1 MEKENSQSVRFNPKI
16 WTLSLE
22 LGAIYLQSGVNEFSE
37 WQQKMIEAAGDK
49 GDKIKVWLPA
59 IWEMLKI
66 MPKISKFNDKQI
78 AATVNLVDSI
88 YENGTTNFDDIYQ
101 ELIKFIGA
109 ENAVESYLLI
119 KSAYVGVCKFF
130 DNLKGGSSV
139 SNTTKKSS
147 GKKTVKKKT
156 SKEDESVKKSA
167 PSPLEIQDY
176 IDMGRVELSET
187 QAISV
192 ALVRNVLKQ
201 EYLAIQRTTKTK
213 DGEWKVKGGIWLPF
227 SEMQKIGDIIY
238 NAYNEGL
245 KMGGW
250 GNTYQP
256 TPKIYEFEKIGDK
269 GTPENVKQMI
279 LPFAKEE

>member
-1 MEKENSQSVRFNPKI
+1 M
-16 WTLSLE
+16 
-22 LGAIYLQSGVNEFSE
+22 
-37 WQQKMIEAAGDK
+37 
-49 GDKIKVWLPA
+49 
-59 IWEMLKI
+59 
-66 MPKISKFNDKQI
+66 
-78 AATVNLVDSI
+78 
-88 YENGTTNFDDIYQ
+88 
-101 ELIKFIGA
+101 
-109 ENAVESYLLI
+109 
-119 KSAYVGVCKFF
+119 
-130 DNLKGGSSV
+130 

-147 GKKTVKKKT
+147 GKKPVKKKT
-156 SKEDESVKKSA
+156 SKEDKIVKKSA

-192 ALVRNVLKQ
+192 SLVRNVLKQ

-227 SEMQKIGDIIY
+227 SEMQKIGEIIY

-256 TPKIYEFEKIGDK
+256 TPKIYEFEKIENEVTEK
-269 GTPENVKQMI
+269 GTPENIKQMI
-279 LPFAKEE
+279 LPFTKED